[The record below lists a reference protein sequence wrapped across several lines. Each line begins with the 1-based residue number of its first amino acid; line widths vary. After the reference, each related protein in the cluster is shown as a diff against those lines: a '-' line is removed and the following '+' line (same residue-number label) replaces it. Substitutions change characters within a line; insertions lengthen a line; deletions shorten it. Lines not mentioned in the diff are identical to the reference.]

1 MPTYTYSA
9 INSNG
14 MRVAGEIEAS
24 DPDAVVS
31 LLTARGLRIEHVAIV
46 TPAHHSPLDTDRLA
60 QLKVSEARDLGG
72 HIAEIISS
80 GLPMEGGLAAV
91 AEEMPAGRLRRALR
105 GIVRELETGADLE
118 SVLARRRAPPYLAA
132 LVRAGRRTGR
142 TAEILE
148 GFIANSRVVSEL
160 RQTVWAA
167 LAYPLVLLALIV
179 PLALFLLL
187 GIIPAAAAVFD
198 GFEIKLPLITT
209 VLIAVSR
216 FTKESGWQVLACLA
230 GVVLVTFLVL
240 RLALGAAGTHR
251 MMCGIP
257 AIGPFLR
264 WLGLARY
271 SQFLSLLVEGRVPLD
286 EALILAGD
294 AAGDAGIRADCR
306 QIAANVRGG
315 MTLEAAARE
324 TGRLPASFVRAL
336 SWEGYQ
342 DAFPEVLQST
352 ADMYMGRARVLVAL
366 LLGIIPPII
375 VTFVALLVGFV
386 IVAMFMPL
394 IELLNKLS

>member
-1 MPTYTYSA
+1 
-9 INSNG
+9 
-14 MRVAGEIEAS
+14 VAGEIEAS

-31 LLTARGLRIEHVAIV
+31 QLTARGLRIEQVAIAP
-46 TPAHHSPLDTDRLA
+46 PAHESPLDTDRLA

-142 TAEILE
+142 TGEILE
-148 GFIANSRVVSEL
+148 GFIANSRVISEL

-179 PLALFLLL
+179 PLGLFLLL
-187 GIIPAAAAVFD
+187 WIIPASAAVFD
-198 GFEIKLPLITT
+198 GFEINLPLITRG
-209 VLIAVSR
+209 LIAVSR
-216 FTKESGWQVLACLA
+216 FAKESGWQILACLA
-230 GVVLVTFLVL
+230 CAMLVSFLVL
-240 RLALGAAGTHR
+240 RLALGGAGIHR
-251 MMCGIP
+251 LMCGIP

-264 WLGLARY
+264 WLGLARF
-271 SQFLSLLVEGRVPLD
+271 SQFLSLLIEGRVPLD

-352 ADMYMGRARVLVAL
+352 ADMYTGRARVLVAL
-366 LLGIIPPII
+366 LLGIIPPVI

-386 IVAMFMPL
+386 IIAMFMPL
-394 IELLNKLS
+394 IELLNNLS

>member
-1 MPTYTYSA
+1 MPIYTYSA
-9 INSNG
+9 IDPNG
-14 MRVAGEIEAS
+14 MRVAGQVDAS
-24 DPDAVVS
+24 DPDAAAS
-31 LLTARGLRIEHVAIV
+31 QLTARGLRIEQVEMV
-46 TPAHHSPLDTDRLA
+46 PPAQVSPSSTDRLA

-91 AEEMPAGRLRRALR
+91 AEEMPSGRLRRALK

-118 SVLARRRAPPYLAA
+118 TVLARRRAPPYLAA

-167 LAYPLVLLALIV
+167 LAYPLVLLVLIV
-179 PLALFLLL
+179 PLGLFLLL
-187 GIIPAAAAVFD
+187 WIIPASAAVFD
-198 GFEIKLPLITT
+198 GFEIKLPLITEG
-209 VLIAVSR
+209 LIAVSR
-216 FTKESGWQVLACLA
+216 FVQQFGWQILAYLA
-230 GVVLVTFLVL
+230 GAVLVSYVML
-240 RLALGAAGTHR
+240 RLALGGAGTR
-251 MMCGIP
+251 RLMCRIP
-257 AIGPFLR
+257 AIGPFMR
-264 WLGLARY
+264 WLGLARF
-271 SQFLSLLVEGRVPLD
+271 SQSLSLLIEGRVPLD

-315 MTLEAAARE
+315 MTLEAAARQ
-324 TGRLPASFVRAL
+324 TGGLPASFVRAL
-336 SWEGYQ
+336 GWEGYQ

-352 ADMYMGRARVLVAL
+352 ADMYTGRARVLVAL

-375 VTFVALLVGFV
+375 VIFVALLVGFV
-386 IVAMFMPL
+386 VIAMFMPL